1 MSDPRDHEREPE
13 GDDLLAAEYVLGVLD
28 PAMRPQ
34 VAARVER
41 DREFAALVDAWT
53 ARLSPLDAG
62 YAAAAPPASVKAAL
76 DRRLFSAA
84 ATAKPS
90 LWSSLA
96 FWRGLSA
103 AALALAVFAV
113 VAPLLAPAPPP
124 AERLVASL
132 AAEGTDVRYVVV
144 YDPVE
149 GAVSLNHLAGDRAAG
164 RDFEL
169 WVIEGDKAPVSAGV
183 IAVGGNIHIVLSP
196 DLAARIA
203 AGAVLAISM
212 EPKGG
217 SPTGAPTGPV
227 VAAGDLRSI

>member
-1 MSDPRDHEREPE
+1 MSEPRETDREPE

-28 PAMRPQ
+28 PADRPA
-34 VAARVER
+34 VAARIER
-41 DREFAALVDAWT
+41 DRDFAVLVDAWA
-53 ARLSPLDAG
+53 ARLSPLDDA
-62 YAAAAPPASVKAAL
+62 YRAAPPPASVKAAL
-76 DRRLFSAA
+76 DRRLHD
-84 ATAKPS
+84 ATASPKPS

-103 AALALAVFAV
+103 AALAVAAFAV
-113 VAPLLAPAPPP
+113 IAPLLLPAPPP
-124 AERLVASL
+124 AERLVALL
-132 AAEGTDVRYVVV
+132 ASDGSDVRYVVV
-144 YDPVE
+144 YDPAE
-149 GAVSLNHLAGDRAAG
+149 NDVSLNHLAGDRAEG

-169 WVIEGDKAPVSAGV
+169 WLIEGDKAPVSAGI
-183 IAVGGNIHIVLSP
+183 IAVGGNIHIVLP
-196 DLAARIA
+196 PELAARLA